1 MATTAQQAQGA
12 QAAQSAPAHG
22 ASEPEAPRNPSRR
35 PGEKS
40 LIAAPSTW
48 FVWAGIVVFFLLLAG
63 IVTSVVVDSF
73 GKQWFTTWLPPEWT
87 LSWYTSAWDR
97 FNLTHIIAVTLL
109 VAFAVIILS
118 IVIGLPA
125 AYVLARSNFPG
136 KRLVTLLFLLPILI
150 PPITYGIP
158 LATVMY
164 NLGLGRTLIAVILV
178 NLVPSVPFVIVTMT
192 AFIEQINPSIEAA
205 ARMSGARTRQVLT
218 RILAP
223 LLVPGIL
230 AASILVLVRTV
241 GMFELTF
248 LVSGPQS
255 DTLVVAI
262 YRAMTSAGGGEARQ
276 LISSMGVVYTAMMLV
291 VLVVA
296 LRFVNPTQL
305 VARVRDSNDD

>member
-1 MATTAQQAQGA
+1 MATTAQEAQTA
-12 QAAQSAPAHG
+12 KTAPVRG

-40 LIAAPSTW
+40 LMAAPSTW

-276 LISSMGVVYTAMMLV
+276 LISSMGVVYTAMMLI

>member
-73 GKQWFTTWLPPEWT
+73 GKQWFTTCLPPEWT

-205 ARMSGARTRQVLT
+205 ARMSGARTRQELT

>member
-1 MATTAQQAQGA
+1 MATSLVAPDAGGA
-12 QAAQSAPAHG
+12 
-22 ASEPEAPRNPSRR
+22 PEAPAPAGRR
-35 PGEKS
+35 RRAPATLPGERS
-40 LIAAPSTW
+40 LAASPSTW
-48 FVWAGIVVFFLLLAG
+48 FVWAGMAAFLVFLLG
-63 IVTSVVVDSF
+63 ILVAVVVDSF
-73 GKQWFTTWLPPEWT
+73 GRQWFDTWLPLEWT
-87 LSWYTSAWDR
+87 SDWYSSAWER
-97 FNLTHIIAVTLL
+97 FNLGH
-109 VAFAVIILS
+109 
-118 IVIGLPA
+118 VIGVTVGAALTVVVISVLIGVPA
-125 AYVLARSNFPG
+125 SYLLARRNFPG
-136 KRLVTLLFLLPILI
+136 KQAVMLLFLLPILM

-164 NLGLGRTLIAVILV
+164 AFGLGRTVTAVILV
-178 NLVPSVPFVIVTMT
+178 NLVPSVPFVILTMT
-192 AFIEQINPSIEAA
+192 PFIEQINPAIESA
-205 ARMSGARTRQVLT
+205 ARMCGANMRQVFL

-276 LISSMGVVYTAMMLV
+276 LVSAMAVLYTTTMLIM
-291 VLVVA
+291 LIAA

-305 VARVRDSNDD
+305 VAQVKEAREAD